1 MVALGA
7 RLIEEKKVQR
17 TATEASLDNIGLSS
31 TLASTA
37 RNVSEA
43 IDWALKRAAEFIG
56 IAESDVSFTLNTHF
70 ESYKLNSDERR
81 QLLEEWKS
89 GLLTFEEAR
98 EALRKSGLATVDN
111 LEAKEQIDAAMMD
124 MMNDQQ
130 DDPTDISHSNTPK
143 VD

>member
-56 IAESDVSFTLNTHF
+56 IAESEVSFTLNTHF

-98 EALRKSGLATVDN
+98 EALDFAPRSTESKEKEGNIKDAPAAKPASTTRKTGDEQTK
-111 LEAKEQIDAAMMD
+111 EA
-124 MMNDQQ
+124 
-130 DDPTDISHSNTPK
+130 
-143 VD
+143 